1 MTPPTRAFRW
11 QWTLAV
17 FAVAVGFL
25 LVTQLRA
32 GRAIRQETAL
42 PTIRVRDLAVLVQQ
56 QGSALHAHQSEV
68 DQLRKTLSE
77 YETAVAEGRSTSETL
92 ERDVAFYRLV
102 LGRVP
107 VRGPGVVVRLREQAI
122 PRGIVDVAIQ
132 AQDLSGLVNE
142 LWSGGA
148 EAVAVNGRRILATTG
163 FGQDE
168 RGVFAGSLRLRAPYE
183 IAAVGDA
190 RAMRATLDLRGGFVE
205 GLRSVGLTV
214 EISEYKQLSLP
225 AVPAP
230 LRFRYAVPVQP

>member
-1 MTPPTRAFRW
+1 MSLGARVFRW

-32 GRAIRQETAL
+32 GRAIREETAL

-56 QGSALHAHQSEV
+56 QGAATLALQSEV
-68 DQLRKTLSE
+68 EQLRRTLSE
-77 YETAVAEGRSTSETL
+77 YETAVAEGRSTTETL

-107 VRGPGVVVRLREQAI
+107 VRGPGVIVRLREQAV
-122 PRGIVDVAIQ
+122 PGGIVDVGIQ

-148 EAVAVNGRRILATTG
+148 EAVTVNGHRLLATSG

-168 RGVFAGSLRLRAPYE
+168 RGVFTGSLRLRAPYE
-183 IAAVGDA
+183 IMAVGDP
-190 RAMRATLDLRGGFVE
+190 RAMTATLNLRGGFVE
-205 GLRSVGLTV
+205 GLRSVGLAV
-214 EISEYKQLSLP
+214 EITEHKQLTLR
-225 AVPAP
+225 AMPAP
-230 LRFRYAVPVQP
+230 VRFRYAVPAQP